1 VARKIVV
8 AGGTGLIGSA
18 LVASLVERGDEV
30 VVLSRS
36 SGAAAPGAPRRVRW
50 DGRTVGEWA
59 GELEGA
65 DAVVNLCGA
74 GMADRRWTAA
84 RKRVLASS
92 RLEPT
97 GALVDAI
104 ASCSNPPRVLAQGS
118 AVGFYGNRGDE
129 ALDERSG
136 PGSGYLSELSLAW
149 EEASAGVEAW
159 GVRRVLLRTGIVLAR
174 DGGALPVMARP
185 FRLGVGGP
193 LGDGGQWMP
202 WIHLDD
208 EVGAILCLIDQPAA
222 SGPYNLVAPD
232 PVTNEALS
240 RELARALRR
249 PSLLRA
255 PGFAM
260 RLALGEM
267 AEMVLG
273 GQRLAPR
280 RLLEVG
286 YVFRFVELGAALADL
301 MRAPR

>member
-36 SGAAAPGAPRRVRW
+36 SGAAAAGAPRRVRW

-65 DAVVNLCGA
+65 AAVVNLCGA

-118 AVGFYGNRGDE
+118 AVGFYGDRGDE

-232 PVTNEALS
+232 PVTNETLS

-249 PSLLRA
+249 PNLLRA
-255 PGFAM
+255 PAFAM

-286 YVFRFVELGAALADL
+286 YVFRFVELAAALADL
-301 MRAPR
+301 LRAPR